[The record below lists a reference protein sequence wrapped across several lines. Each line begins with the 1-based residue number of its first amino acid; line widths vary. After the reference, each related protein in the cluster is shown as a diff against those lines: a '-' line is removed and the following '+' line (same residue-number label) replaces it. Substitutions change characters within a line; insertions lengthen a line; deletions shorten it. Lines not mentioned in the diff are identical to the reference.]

1 MGQKRIWTPERLLLG
16 AFLAL
21 MLAYGCAGKPN
32 VFVLLSDPDGQTGSI
47 TVTNPTGSQVLDQPG
62 QATRVEGADKPPGD
76 SFEMDDE
83 ELAKLFGPA
92 LEAQPEAPVR
102 FILYFET
109 DSTDLTAESLA
120 LVPEIIGA
128 VKERISADTSVVGH
142 TDTAGAPDY
151 NLKLSKRRAELVGQM
166 LVSRGVDPAILD
178 ITSHGEMNLLI
189 ETGDEVVEPRNRRV
203 EVTVR

>member
-1 MGQKRIWTPERLLLG
+1 MGAKRILTPDRLLLG

-21 MLAYGCAGKPN
+21 VLAAGCASKPN

-47 TVTNPTGSQVLDQPG
+47 TVSNPAGSQVLDQPG
-62 QATRVEGADKPPGD
+62 QATKVKGDDKAPGKPYQMK
-76 SFEMDDE
+76 EE
-83 ELAKLFGPA
+83 ELAELFGAA
-92 LEAQPEAPVR
+92 LAAQPEAPVR

-120 LVPEIIGA
+120 LIPEIVGIIE
-128 VKERISADTSVVGH
+128 ERGSTDTSVIGH
-142 TDTAGAPDY
+142 TDTAGAPEY
-151 NLKLSKRRAELVGQM
+151 NLRLSKRRAEWVGQM
-166 LVSRGVDPAILD
+166 LISRGVDPAILD
-178 ITSHGEMNLLI
+178 ITSHGEENLLI